1 MGSVSFTGILLL
13 EKQNPSRAIRIHPD
27 AASLAS
33 SFHPSLLTS
42 ADILSNHR
50 PCSIPSSAMLPSS
63 VRRVVSSAP
72 PAAAAGLAASA
83 PRVAAAVSKPV
94 VMRGHQ
100 RRFSS
105 SKPSRSDN
113 GSNEF
118 SAGQSVPASSSR
130 HDGKA
135 SGDKRKRKNKEA
147 AARDASFK
155 KLPSVPATH
164 HMSHEALGLSS
175 FFSLHR
181 PISITQT
188 MPRTVSEEHFASI
201 FAARSKAARVSDTM
215 STLSDTIDQLDG
227 PMAQMTIGGQEEQ
240 MQNGMQRLEVRNPD
254 GSESSV
260 YLQVDTMSGDF
271 LPFRPPPLPQAQ
283 SGEGEV
289 GMATEAEAA
298 EENPQHR
305 VYKAMFT
312 IEESTEADGQI
323 RIVAH
328 SPRIINEDQP
338 RSFIERLAQRQL
350 RFDES
355 RARRASGL
363 AGSHAVGDTMEAI
376 SVKRQRKLR
385 MKKKKYKKFMKR
397 TRNLRRKLDRT

>member
-1 MGSVSFTGILLL
+1 
-13 EKQNPSRAIRIHPD
+13 
-27 AASLAS
+27 
-33 SFHPSLLTS
+33 
-42 ADILSNHR
+42 
-50 PCSIPSSAMLPSS
+50 MLPSS

-72 PAAAAGLAASA
+72 PAAAGLAAAAA
-83 PRVAAAVSKPV
+83 PRAAAAACASIPV

-113 GSNEF
+113 GSSEF

-130 HDGKA
+130 PDGKA
-135 SGDKRKRKNKEA
+135 TGDKRKRKSKEA
-147 AARDASFK
+147 SARDASFK

-188 MPRTVSEEHFASI
+188 MPRTVTDEHFASI
-201 FAARSKAARVSDTM
+201 FAARSKASRISETM
-215 STLSDTIDQLDG
+215 STLSDTIDQLEG

-240 MQNGMQRLEVRNPD
+240 LQNGMQRLEVRNAD

-283 SGEGEV
+283 PAGAEGETSGV
-289 GMATEAEAA
+289 AAAADAEAAAA

-328 SPRIINEDQP
+328 SPRIVNENQP
-338 RSFIERLAQRQL
+338 RSFVERLAQRQL
-350 RFDES
+350 RFDEA
-355 RARRASGL
+355 RARRAGE
-363 AGSHAVGDTMEAI
+363 TMEAI
-376 SVKRQRKLR
+376 SVKRQRKLK
-385 MKKKKYKKFMKR
+385 MKKHKYKKFMKR

>member
-1 MGSVSFTGILLL
+1 
-13 EKQNPSRAIRIHPD
+13 
-27 AASLAS
+27 
-33 SFHPSLLTS
+33 
-42 ADILSNHR
+42 
-50 PCSIPSSAMLPSS
+50 
-63 VRRVVSSAP
+63 
-72 PAAAAGLAASA
+72 
-83 PRVAAAVSKPV
+83 
-94 VMRGHQ
+94 
-100 RRFSS
+100 
-105 SKPSRSDN
+105 
-113 GSNEF
+113 
-118 SAGQSVPASSSR
+118 
-130 HDGKA
+130 
-135 SGDKRKRKNKEA
+135 
-147 AARDASFK
+147 
-155 KLPSVPATH
+155 
-164 HMSHEALGLSS
+164 
-175 FFSLHR
+175 
-181 PISITQT
+181 

-240 MQNGMQRLEVRNPD
+240 MQNGMQRLEVRNAD

-283 SGEGEV
+283 SAEGGETS
-289 GMATEAEAA
+289 MAAEAEAA

-355 RARRASGL
+355 KARRASGL
-363 AGSHAVGDTMEAI
+363 ASGHAVGETMEAI
-376 SVKRQRKLR
+376 SVKRQRKLK
-385 MKKKKYKKFMKR
+385 MKKMKYKKFMKR

>member
-1 MGSVSFTGILLL
+1 
-13 EKQNPSRAIRIHPD
+13 
-27 AASLAS
+27 
-33 SFHPSLLTS
+33 
-42 ADILSNHR
+42 
-50 PCSIPSSAMLPSS
+50 MLPSS
-63 VRRVVSSAP
+63 VRRVVASAP
-72 PAAAAGLAASA
+72 PAAAACVSA
-83 PRVAAAVSKPV
+83 PV

-113 GSNEF
+113 GSSEF

-130 HDGKA
+130 HQGKA
-135 SGDKRKRKNKEA
+135 AGDKRKRKSKEA
-147 AARDASFK
+147 SARDASFK

-188 MPRTVSEEHFASI
+188 MPRTVSDEHFASI
-201 FAARSKAARVSDTM
+201 FATRSKTSRISETM
-215 STLSDTIDQLDG
+215 STLSDTIDQLEG
-227 PMAQMTIGGQEEQ
+227 PMAQMTIGGQDEQ
-240 MQNGMQRLEVRNPD
+240 MQSGMQRLEVRNAD

-271 LPFRPPPLPQAQ
+271 LPFRPPPLPMAQ
-283 SGEGEV
+283 TAGEGET
-289 GMATEAEAA
+289 GSMAAATAEAA

-328 SPRIINEDQP
+328 SPRIINEEQP

-350 RFDES
+350 RFDEA
-355 RARRASGL
+355 RARRANGDHA
-363 AGSHAVGDTMEAI
+363 AGETMEAI